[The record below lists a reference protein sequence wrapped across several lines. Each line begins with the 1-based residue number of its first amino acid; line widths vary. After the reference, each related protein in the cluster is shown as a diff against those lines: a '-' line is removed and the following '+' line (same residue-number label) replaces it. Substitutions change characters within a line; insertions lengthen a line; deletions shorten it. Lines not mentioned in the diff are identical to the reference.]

1 MNKEVIKNENS
12 NKSKGS
18 GELGGVH
25 SKGAN
30 SENDKGALSAVEPM
44 QNKGNKS
51 TKSDGSNCSGFIA
64 KNDHNSGKCTISIDI
79 KTNLELSEVLNQ
91 CNKKDFGKKIK
102 KSDVI
107 SCALRKLGE
116 KNISEIQEMSF
127 SLSDR
132 IKLAHEEFNKKNKT
146 SHSFEE
152 FLAMKLKIQ

>member
-1 MNKEVIKNENS
+1 MNKEIIENES
-12 NKSKGS
+12 SKKSKGS

-30 SENDKGALSAVEPM
+30 FESDKGMLSAEEPM
-44 QNKGNKS
+44 QSKVKKS
-51 TKSDGSNCSGFIA
+51 TNSKGSNGSGAIAKSDN
-64 KNDHNSGKCTISIDI
+64 HSGKCTISIDS

-91 CNKKDFGKKIK
+91 CNNKDFGKKIK

-107 SCALRKLGE
+107 SYALRQLSE
-116 KNISEIQEMSF
+116 KNIFEIQELSF

-146 SHSFEE
+146 SHSYEE

>member
-1 MNKEVIKNENS
+1 MNKEVIKNESS
-12 NKSKGS
+12 NKSKS
-18 GELGGVH
+18 LEELGGVH

-30 SENDKGALSAVEPM
+30 SESDIGALSAVEHM
-44 QNKGNKS
+44 LNKEKKS
-51 TKSDGSNCSGFIA
+51 TKSDGSNGSGSIA
-64 KNDHNSGKCTISIDI
+64 KNDHNSGKCTISIDS

-107 SCALRKLGE
+107 YYALRQLSE
-116 KNISEIQEMSF
+116 KNISEIQELSF

-146 SHSFEE
+146 SHSYEE